1 MHEGQTDLR
10 RAEIETREKSP
21 MIRLCRDALQMM
33 TYRGIVEDKRGGRID
48 RWCTGVCGRI
58 DILPCVEL

>member
-10 RAEIETREKSP
+10 RAEMNPVRN
-21 MIRLCRDALQMM
+21 RYDYGHDALHIM
-33 TYRGIVEDKRGGRID
+33 TYRGIVEDKGGSCID